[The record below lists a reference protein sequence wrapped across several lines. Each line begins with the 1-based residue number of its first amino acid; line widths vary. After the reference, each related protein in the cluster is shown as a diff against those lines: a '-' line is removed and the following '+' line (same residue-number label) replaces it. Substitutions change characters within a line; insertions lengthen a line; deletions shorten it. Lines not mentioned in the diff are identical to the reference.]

1 MNRYPWLVPGLLA
14 VLLVG
19 CGGSS
24 PLSAD
29 LDEGGPD
36 LPGPVVPRVAEC
48 DAVYGGPGDV
58 GLPRETP
65 TVAAALQDLVRD
77 PVAALQPVE
86 LLLTF
91 NTFRERD
98 TAFFELPLI
107 GGTTLPGNK
116 LFARRFERLPIISLQ
131 VPALGASLLEALS
144 SRFTGRGLLSIYPRE
159 TQTLYLDDMRA
170 AIGSEA
176 AAEDFGADGTGI
188 GVVIVDS
195 GTDGTHPDL
204 AHIAY
209 NAKAIGLPSL
219 VSTLP
224 SVSRFVELPNTDTTS
239 GHGTHVSGTVGGR
252 GVLLNGKYVG
262 TAPDATLISLG
273 SGDAVLV
280 LFALEAFDFLLNPD
294 FVNEFNIRVTNNS
307 YGGGSGFD
315 AGAPDAVAHRMAWQA
330 GIVNVFAAGNSGSS
344 GNEEVLGGTGRQS
357 NGPCVISVGSVD
369 RDLQTL
375 TSFSSRG
382 DPNDPLTWPDILAPG
397 RNITATRALTGT
409 VSTDPIL
416 SCAEFGTV
424 PPCAYSTISGTSMAS
439 PHIAGVVAQML
450 EVNPKLDQQGVLDIL
465 RETAVPMLYTADDP
479 FLTEGSA
486 DGEHR
491 VGDPYPAYKVGAGRV
506 DAYAAVRL
514 AKERLASTPEP
525 TFFFP
530 NPDAPPAQQTVTPIT
545 TYSGN
550 VGLGVCDPSGLV
562 GVCLAGTPDITRFDV
577 PAGFDAL
584 RVTVSW
590 LLPTDDLDIAVTFE
604 ERTVAVA
611 ASLDNPEVATVLR
624 PEAGSYELRVSP
636 FLNAPTAY
644 EVVVEGLTNV
654 VSP

>member
-1 MNRYPWLVPGLLA
+1 MTHFSGAASALFAALFLVA
-14 VLLVG
+14 

-24 PLSAD
+24 PLTAD
-29 LDEGGPD
+29 LREDDDAPA
-36 LPGPVVPRVAEC
+36 PISPRVAEC

-65 TVAAALQDLVRD
+65 TIASALQALVQD

-91 NTFRERD
+91 NSFRERD
-98 TAFFELPLI
+98 TAFRELPLI
-107 GGTTLPGNK
+107 SGVTVLENK

-131 VPALGASLLEALS
+131 VPALGAGLLEALS
-144 SRFTGRGLLSIYPRE
+144 ARFSGRGLLSIYPRE
-159 TQTLYLDDMRA
+159 AQTYYLNETRA
-170 AIGSEA
+170 GIGSAA

-204 AHIAY
+204 AHIAF

-224 SVSRFVELPNTDTTS
+224 AVSRFVELANTDTTS

-252 GVLLNGKYVG
+252 GVLLDGKYVG
-262 TAPDATLISLG
+262 TAPDATLVSLG
-273 SGDAVLV
+273 SGDAILV

-294 FVNEFNIRVTNNS
+294 FANEFNIRVTNNS

-315 AGAPDAVAHRMAWQA
+315 AGAPDAVAHRLAWQA
-330 GIVNVFAAGNSGSS
+330 GIVNVFAAGNSGSA
-344 GNEEVLGGTGRQS
+344 GGEEVFGGTGRQS

-382 DPNDPLTWPDILAPG
+382 DPDDPLTWPDILAPG
-397 RNITATRALTGT
+397 RSITATRGLTGT
-409 VSTDPIL
+409 VSTDPVL

-424 PPCAYSTISGTSMAS
+424 PPCAYATISGTSMAS

-465 RETAVPMLYTADDP
+465 RETAVPMAYTAADP

-486 DGEHR
+486 DGPHA
-491 VGDPYPAYKVGAGRV
+491 VGDPYPAFKVGAGRV
-506 DAYAAVRL
+506 DAYAAVQL
-514 AKERLASTPEP
+514 AKARVDSTPAP

-530 NPDAPPAQQTVTPIT
+530 DPNATPPEQTVTPIT
-545 TYSGN
+545 RYSGS

-562 GVCLAGTPDITRFDV
+562 GACVAGTPEVTTFEV
-577 PAGFDAL
+577 PAGFDGL

-590 LLPTDDLDIAVTFE
+590 LLPTDDLDVAVTFE
-604 ERTVAVA
+604 DRTVAVA
-611 ASLDNPEVATVLR
+611 ASLDNPEIATVLR
-624 PEAGSYELRVSP
+624 PEAGTYRLRVSP
-636 FLNAPTAY
+636 FLNTPTSY
-644 EVVVEGLTNV
+644 DVVVEGLTT
-654 VSP
+654 VSTP